1 MKPTFQFKTTAQ
13 RPSLDIS
20 AQTARILAPL
30 MTAAAQT
37 MKLADMKTAARPASG
52 IPTPASKP
60 RPSGPMHRII
70 QGECLEMMA
79 KIPDRGIDFICADFP
94 YNISGK
100 GGLTMSGS
108 NLVKADFGDW
118 DKFPSEEAY
127 LEFVF
132 KVCAEYR
139 RILKPNASLV
149 LFFGYRHA

>member
-1 MKPTFQFKTTAQ
+1 MKPTYALKTTAQ
-13 RPSLDIS
+13 TPALDIS

-37 MKLADMKTAARPASG
+37 MQLGDKRTAARPA
-52 IPTPASKP
+52 PAASAPAPKP
-60 RPSGPMHRII
+60 RPTEPIHRII

-79 KIPDRGIDFICADFP
+79 KIPDRSIDFICADFP

-100 GGLTMSGS
+100 GGLTMSGR
-108 NLVKADFGDW
+108 NLIKADFGDW